1 MMLGAGWLATLPHRQ
16 FHVIDYKIIMAKTIK
31 TWGYCPVWGL
41 QHPELTDVGSGE
53 QEQVLFATNIS
64 WTNNTSEYQQLN
76 HKGQVQGIM
85 LYDATLDWS
94 LSANIS
100 HEYEDTFQ
108 NFYAPAMEMVLSNSI
123 GRHLLE
129 SDKGFGYDPDDA
141 VSVLK
146 TINITQ
152 TNDGPATLD
161 LQGTIFYL
169 GGEGE

>member
-1 MMLGAGWLATLPHRQ
+1 
-16 FHVIDYKIIMAKTIK
+16 MAKSIK
-31 TWGYCPVWGL
+31 TWGLAPVWGL
-41 QHPELTDVGSGE
+41 QHPEMTDVGSGVE
-53 QEQVLFATNIS
+53 EQVLFATNIT

-76 HKGQVQGIM
+76 HKGQVMGIL

-94 LSANIS
+94 MTANVS
-100 HEYEDTFQ
+100 YEYEATFQ
-108 NFYAPAMEMVLSNSI
+108 DYYAPAMEMVLSNDI

-129 SDKGFGYDPDDA
+129 SEKGFAYDPDDA

-152 TNDGPATLD
+152 TNDGAASLD
-161 LQGTIFYL
+161 LSGTIFYL